1 MVTFQKGTSILKIIE
16 QLVGVSDYILNQVN
30 ADDSEADKKAK
41 SKSLPLNFYK
51 ISPKI
56 SLGDYDKKRN
66 DYAKNVTYYI
76 QPCQTWGQR
85 LPFGPQGAPTD
96 ADCVKDY
103 QYLFTGKNKDIVNLN
118 INFKYAFFNAYTG
131 GATAK
136 SKDQARP
143 ETQESAGS
151 EEELALADGSLF
163 PARIIATNTTDREKL
178 ANTNEK
184 TVKSGDIFNNIFTR
198 QQADMLKV
206 DMTIRGDPAF
216 IQQEDFTVCSPQG
229 RILDDTDPRLF
240 RDGSLVVSN
249 GQILVKLTFRFPDDI
264 NEETGLLDFNRDL
277 AKENGSVFTGIY
289 RVLKVE
295 NMFERGVFTQKLEM
309 IRIYND
315 KKATTVE
322 QENPSALLR
331 GVGDTPEEPET
342 GDRPVQLSGPQE
354 ADTDADKQQAQE
366 QKQEEAGAEAE
377 EDLMGANNTQA
388 PAQTEAAVQTQQGQ
402 DINAAVEQ
410 QKANEADQDRVA
422 AEYRATVAD
431 ANSQLSALSAQIT
444 TIDTAQ
450 NALKANLTA
459 LEASLAASD
468 PEYNNLTEAQI
479 NAKYPQVKALDDQI
493 QAKADERETVKQQ
506 VQTVYNS
513 AWPPPNSKVNGTV
526 SYDSNNVPNI
536 SLS

>member
-1 MVTFQKGTSILKIIE
+1 
-16 QLVGVSDYILNQVN
+16 
-30 ADDSEADKKAK
+30 
-41 SKSLPLNFYK
+41 
-51 ISPKI
+51 
-56 SLGDYDKKRN
+56 
-66 DYAKNVTYYI
+66 
-76 QPCQTWGQR
+76 
-85 LPFGPQGAPTD
+85 
-96 ADCVKDY
+96 
-103 QYLFTGKNKDIVNLN
+103 
-118 INFKYAFFNAYTG
+118 
-131 GATAK
+131 
-136 SKDQARP
+136 
-143 ETQESAGS
+143 
-151 EEELALADGSLF
+151 
-163 PARIIATNTTDREKL
+163 
-178 ANTNEK
+178 
-184 TVKSGDIFNNIFTR
+184 
-198 QQADMLKV
+198 MLKV

-295 NMFERGVFTQKLEM
+295 NMFERGVFTQKLAL

-479 NAKYPQVKALDDQI
+479 NAKYPEVKALDDKI

-536 SLS
+536 TLS